1 MQFSGSVEIE
11 APRDRVWDFVSDPMQ
26 MGLCGPGVES
36 IEMHDEDH
44 FTASA
49 RVGIGPINLRF
60 SGKGEFLERV
70 APERA
75 SVRGRGSAP
84 GSAVDGTAHMT
95 LRDGETEGTTIMDWT
110 ADIQMSGTIA
120 SLGARLI
127 EGTAAKL
134 VAKTFACVKSKLES
148 KLEG

>member
-1 MQFSGSVEIE
+1 MQFSGSVEIA
-11 APRDRVWDFVSDPMQ
+11 APRDKVWDFVSDPQQ

-36 IEMHDEDH
+36 VEKQDDDH
-44 FTASA
+44 FTAHA
-49 RVGIGPINLRF
+49 RVGIGPIKLRF
-60 SGKGEFLERV
+60 SGQAEFLERV

-84 GSAVDGTAHMT
+84 GSAVDGTAQMT
-95 LRDGETEGTTIMDWT
+95 LRDGEGEGTTVMDWT

-127 EGTAAKL
+127 EGTAEKL
-134 VAKTFACVKSKLES
+134 VGQTFACVKSKLE
-148 KLEG
+148 G